1 MLGNE
6 TEITTETAE
15 TFDFENKTE
24 LWNDRVSMNIFTPTL
39 PPSHHG
45 LTTSVMSWG
54 ETTYI

>member
-15 TFDFENKTE
+15 TSDFENKTE
-24 LWNDRVSMNIFTPTL
+24 LWNDRVSSIFTPTL
-39 PPSHHG
+39 PPSHR
-45 LTTSVMSWG
+45 LPTSVMSWG